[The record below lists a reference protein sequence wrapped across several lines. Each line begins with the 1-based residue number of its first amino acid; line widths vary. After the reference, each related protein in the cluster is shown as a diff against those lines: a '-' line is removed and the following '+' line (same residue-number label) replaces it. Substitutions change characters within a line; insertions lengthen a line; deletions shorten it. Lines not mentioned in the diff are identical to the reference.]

1 MEHPEHRPGNS
12 ANNHEFVLGEP
23 ISALDVQNAKNPY
36 EENPED
42 EEKDGDEEE
51 SEKLEKEPYMT
62 KEYYMPGYVDKTPPK
77 EYPPALR
84 AFKDYIST
92 IGDF

>member
-42 EEKDGDEEE
+42 EEKDGREIRKKPETQTRR
-51 SEKLEKEPYMT
+51 KN
-62 KEYYMPGYVDKTPPK
+62 
-77 EYPPALR
+77 
-84 AFKDYIST
+84 
-92 IGDF
+92 